1 MVIVAGSCAQR
12 FSVPPWRYR
21 LARLAEQRMS
31 GFMPQYLANTAWTV
45 KTIEMKLP
53 DSRGWIAV
61 DLETDNAALA
71 CIWYACGGQGST
83 VLLDSWS
90 GQDTLGPRVPDSKEL
105 HLLTPVCARARPG
118 DSSSV

>member
-1 MVIVAGSCAQR
+1 MSFGAPTKSFAAI
-12 FSVPPWRYR
+12 R
-21 LARLAEQRMS
+21 LA
-31 GFMPQYLANTAWTV
+31 
-45 KTIEMKLP
+45 KTIEIKLP